1 LPRILLL
8 EDEESVRA
16 LMEHLLLGERY
27 QVDVAGT
34 LAEARTLFQRHHYDL
49 ILADLMLP
57 DGTGMVLAHQ
67 AQRSGTPAIIVTA
80 YAARFPKDDLAHFAL
95 LLKPVRP
102 TELLR
107 AVAEALNRAPDA

>member
-8 EDEESVRA
+8 EDEETVRA

-34 LAEARTLFQRHHYDL
+34 LAQARTLLERHHYDL
-49 ILADLMLP
+49 LLTDLVLP
-57 DGTGMVLAHQ
+57 DGTGTIIAHE

-80 YAARFPKDDLAHFAL
+80 YAARFPKADLA
-95 LLKPVRP
+95 KPVRP
-102 TELLR
+102 AELLQ
-107 AVAEALNRAPDA
+107 AVAEALNPASDT